1 MEILGD
7 DIDMYCDVLSH
18 VLMKTRNS
26 EQQLQKLSERYVVI
40 PASQYYSSSPTPV
53 SATKTVRQISVLQS
67 NKKHGKAREL
77 AEVLKSQF
85 PSVNDI
91 AKATGE
97 NKCTIHRILCSP
109 KKRIKETY
117 VKKFSE
123 EVKNEGQQI
132 FFDDKVSYS
141 LSDARYVGIQ
151 FMSTIL
157 LEAYSQ
163 HYLPK
168 CSTEHKISFKAFC
181 KMRPHEVH
189 TIQQMPLCGCKCEYC
204 QNLGIL

>member
-7 DIDMYCDVLSH
+7 DVDMYCDVLSH

-40 PASQYYSSSPTPV
+40 PASQYHSNSPTPV
-53 SATKTVRQISVLQS
+53 SATKTVRQISVLWS
-67 NKKHGKAREL
+67 NKKHDKAREL

-141 LSDARYVGIQ
+141 LPNARYVGI
-151 FMSTIL
+151 
-157 LEAYSQ
+157 
-163 HYLPK
+163 
-168 CSTEHKISFKAFC
+168 
-181 KMRPHEVH
+181 
-189 TIQQMPLCGCKCEYC
+189 
-204 QNLGIL
+204 